1 MCGLN
6 SSAVSLVPALKFLT
20 ASCKGFWWMH
30 IDERIRVAVKQFL
43 ESKYGGLE
51 IELTRLYARD
61 GEVEVAGSFR
71 RVGEHRVRRFTVLLD
86 SNTLNVKAFGT
97 R

>member
-1 MCGLN
+1 
-6 SSAVSLVPALKFLT
+6 
-20 ASCKGFWWMH
+20 MH
-30 IDERIRVAVKQFL
+30 VDERIRTAVKRFL
-43 ESKYGGLE
+43 ELKYGDLE
-51 IELTRLYARD
+51 IELTRLYTRD

-71 RVGEHRVRRFTVLLD
+71 RVGEGRARRFTILLD